1 MMKPLIKICGIN
13 ELKILNEL
21 IIIEEIDFIGFIFYQ
36 DSLRNVSNN
45 LLQQLKDIGDDV
57 DETYL
62 AAIWLK
68 YNISDKEAD
77 FPFGKN
83 KEKNI

>member
-1 MMKPLIKICGIN
+1 MTFNI
-13 ELKILNEL
+13 
-21 IIIEEIDFIGFIFYQ
+21 
-36 DSLRNVSNN
+36 
-45 LLQQLKDIGDDV
+45 LKDVAKLCGQLDWNTKLSELDEQAILYLVMTIQQMKDVGDDV

-68 YNISDKEAD
+68 YNIGDKSAE

-83 KEKNI
+83 KEQNSTAN

>member
-1 MMKPLIKICGIN
+1 MTFNI
-13 ELKILNEL
+13 
-21 IIIEEIDFIGFIFYQ
+21 
-36 DSLRNVSNN
+36 
-45 LLQQLKDIGDDV
+45 LKDVAKLCGQLDWNTKLSELDEQAILYLVMTIQQMKDVGDDV

-68 YNISDKEAD
+68 YNVGDKSAE

-83 KEKNI
+83 KEQNSTVN

>member
-1 MMKPLIKICGIN
+1 MTFNI
-13 ELKILNEL
+13 
-21 IIIEEIDFIGFIFYQ
+21 
-36 DSLRNVSNN
+36 
-45 LLQQLKDIGDDV
+45 LKDVAKLCGELDWNTKLSELDEQAILYLVMTIQQMKDVGDDV

-68 YNISDKEAD
+68 YNVGDKSAE

-83 KEKNI
+83 KEQNSTAN

>member
-1 MMKPLIKICGIN
+1 MTFNI
-13 ELKILNEL
+13 
-21 IIIEEIDFIGFIFYQ
+21 
-36 DSLRNVSNN
+36 
-45 LLQQLKDIGDDV
+45 LKDVAKLCCQFDWNTKLSELDEQAILYLVMTIQQMKDVGDDV

-68 YNISDKEAD
+68 YNVGDKSAE

-83 KEKNI
+83 KEQNSTAN

>member
-1 MMKPLIKICGIN
+1 MTFNI
-13 ELKILNEL
+13 
-21 IIIEEIDFIGFIFYQ
+21 
-36 DSLRNVSNN
+36 
-45 LLQQLKDIGDDV
+45 LKDVARLCGQLDWNTKLSELDEQAILYLVMTIQQMKDVGVDV

-68 YNISDKEAD
+68 YNVGDKSAE

-83 KEKNI
+83 KEQNSTAN

>member
-1 MMKPLIKICGIN
+1 MTFNI
-13 ELKILNEL
+13 
-21 IIIEEIDFIGFIFYQ
+21 
-36 DSLRNVSNN
+36 
-45 LLQQLKDIGDDV
+45 LKDVAKLCGQLDWNTKLSELDEQAILYLVMTIQQMKDVGEDV

-68 YNISDKEAD
+68 YNVGDKSAE

-83 KEKNI
+83 KEQNSTAN

>member
-1 MMKPLIKICGIN
+1 MTFNI
-13 ELKILNEL
+13 
-21 IIIEEIDFIGFIFYQ
+21 
-36 DSLRNVSNN
+36 
-45 LLQQLKDIGDDV
+45 LKDVAKLCGQLDWNTKLSELDEQVILYLVMTIQQMKDVGDDV

-68 YNISDKEAD
+68 YNVGDKSAE

-83 KEKNI
+83 KEQNSTAN

>member
-1 MMKPLIKICGIN
+1 MTFNILKDVAKICGQLGWN
-13 ELKILNEL
+13 TKLSELDEQAILYLVMKI
-21 IIIEEIDFIGFIFYQ
+21 
-36 DSLRNVSNN
+36 
-45 LLQQLKDIGDDV
+45 QQLKDIGDDV

-68 YNISDKEAD
+68 YNISDKDAG

>member
-1 MMKPLIKICGIN
+1 MTFNI
-13 ELKILNEL
+13 
-21 IIIEEIDFIGFIFYQ
+21 
-36 DSLRNVSNN
+36 
-45 LLQQLKDIGDDV
+45 LKDVAKLCGQLDWNTKLSELDEQAILYLVMTIQQMKDVGDDV

-68 YNISDKEAD
+68 YNVGDKSAE

-83 KEKNI
+83 K

>member
-1 MMKPLIKICGIN
+1 MTFNI
-13 ELKILNEL
+13 
-21 IIIEEIDFIGFIFYQ
+21 
-36 DSLRNVSNN
+36 
-45 LLQQLKDIGDDV
+45 LKDVAKLCGQLDWTTKLSELDEQAMLYLVMTIQQMKDVGDDV

-68 YNISDKEAD
+68 YNVGDKSAE

-83 KEKNI
+83 KEQNSTAN

>member
-1 MMKPLIKICGIN
+1 MTFNI
-13 ELKILNEL
+13 
-21 IIIEEIDFIGFIFYQ
+21 
-36 DSLRNVSNN
+36 
-45 LLQQLKDIGDDV
+45 LKDVAKLCGQLDWNTKLSELDEQAILYLVMTIQQMKDVGDDV

-68 YNISDKEAD
+68 YNVGDKSAE

-83 KEKNI
+83 KEQNSTVD

>member
-1 MMKPLIKICGIN
+1 MTFNI
-13 ELKILNEL
+13 
-21 IIIEEIDFIGFIFYQ
+21 
-36 DSLRNVSNN
+36 
-45 LLQQLKDIGDDV
+45 LKDVAKLCGQLDWNTKLSELDEQAILYLVMTIQQMKDVGDDV

-68 YNISDKEAD
+68 YNVGDKSAE

-83 KEKNI
+83 KELNSTAN

>member
-1 MMKPLIKICGIN
+1 MNSSILKDVAKICGQLGWN
-13 ELKILNEL
+13 TKLSELDEQAILYLVMKI
-21 IIIEEIDFIGFIFYQ
+21 
-36 DSLRNVSNN
+36 
-45 LLQQLKDIGDDV
+45 QQLKDIGDDV

>member
-1 MMKPLIKICGIN
+1 MTFNI
-13 ELKILNEL
+13 
-21 IIIEEIDFIGFIFYQ
+21 
-36 DSLRNVSNN
+36 
-45 LLQQLKDIGDDV
+45 LKDVAKLCGQLDWNTKLSELDEQAILYLVMTIQQMKDVGDDV

-68 YNISDKEAD
+68 YNVGDKSAE

-83 KEKNI
+83 KEQDSRIN

>member
-1 MMKPLIKICGIN
+1 MTFNI
-13 ELKILNEL
+13 
-21 IIIEEIDFIGFIFYQ
+21 
-36 DSLRNVSNN
+36 
-45 LLQQLKDIGDDV
+45 LKDVAKLCGQLDWNTKLSELDEQAILYLVMTIQQMKDVGDDV

-68 YNISDKEAD
+68 YNVGDKSAE

-83 KEKNI
+83 KEQNSTAN

>member
-1 MMKPLIKICGIN
+1 MTFNI
-13 ELKILNEL
+13 
-21 IIIEEIDFIGFIFYQ
+21 
-36 DSLRNVSNN
+36 
-45 LLQQLKDIGDDV
+45 LKDVAKLCSQLDWNTKLSELDEQAILYLVMTIQQMKDVGDDV

-68 YNISDKEAD
+68 YNVGDKSAE

-83 KEKNI
+83 KEQNSTAN